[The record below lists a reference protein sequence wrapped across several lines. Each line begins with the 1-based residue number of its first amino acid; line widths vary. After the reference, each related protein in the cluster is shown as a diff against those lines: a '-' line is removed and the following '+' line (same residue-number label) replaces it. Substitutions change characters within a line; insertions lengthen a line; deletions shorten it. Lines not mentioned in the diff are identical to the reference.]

1 MYQINGTECTKKG
14 KKVDF
19 QKQIYMGKMD
29 LKIKLYFS
37 KYNSKGEL
45 VGPGNFGNQDTLVAN
60 TQGSSSLKL
69 ADFLGT
75 KVSAL
80 LVLVSK

>member
-1 MYQINGTECTKKG
+1 VTKSQAYYKG
-14 KKVDF
+14 HFEILD
-19 QKQIYMGKMD
+19 Q
-29 LKIKLYFS
+29 LHFS
-37 KYNSKGEL
+37 KYNLKGEL
-45 VGPGNFGNQDTLVAN
+45 VGPGNFGNQDTLAAN

-80 LVLVSK
+80 LV

>member
-1 MYQINGTECTKKG
+1 MGEIYQSKSTYRG
-14 KKVDF
+14 KF
-19 QKQIYMGKMD
+19 WN
-29 LKIKLYFS
+29 FS
-37 KYNSKGEL
+37 SVVFLQPKDEL

-80 LVLVSK
+80 LFLVSK

>member
-1 MYQINGTECTKKG
+1 M
-14 KKVDF
+14 F
-19 QKQIYMGKMD
+19 QQP
-29 LKIKLYFS
+29 
-37 KYNSKGEL
+37 KGEL
-45 VGPGNFGNQDTLVAN
+45 VGPGEFVSQDTLVAN

-80 LVLVSK
+80 LI

>member
-1 MYQINGTECTKKG
+1 LRLQ
-14 KKVDF
+14 
-19 QKQIYMGKMD
+19 QP
-29 LKIKLYFS
+29 
-37 KYNSKGEL
+37 KGEL

-60 TQGSSSLKL
+60 TQGSSSLNL

>member
-1 MYQINGTECTKKG
+1 MYKSRLAKQQES
-14 KKVDF
+14 VVF
-19 QKQIYMGKMD
+19 QQP
-29 LKIKLYFS
+29 
-37 KYNSKGEL
+37 KGEL
-45 VGPGNFGNQDTLVAN
+45 VGPGEFVSQDTLVAN